1 MKDFFKSLGFKVLA
15 AVALLLVGVM
25 IYAAST
31 GGLANIPATITGAI
45 VSPLQSLGASIS
57 NGFSSFLG
65 IFTDSG
71 ELQKEI
77 DALQEENNQLR
88 QQQVE
93 LDELRRENEDLRKYL
108 GVKEEN
114 PDYEFV
120 PAKIIAQDPSDP
132 AYNFSIGKG
141 SLDGIHRDDPV
152 ITPEGLVG
160 VVYEVYPNWAKVRTI
175 LDPNVAVSAIVSRTS
190 DTCITGG
197 TLPLARE
204 GLTRLN
210 MLPRET
216 GATVGDYIVTAGK
229 GGIYPPGLRIGKI
242 TEIKP
247 DSDGLTVYATIEP
260 FADIRNLSSV
270 FVITNFAEKNQL
282 EE

>member
-132 AYNFSIGKG
+132 AYNFSIG
-141 SLDGIHRDDPV
+141 
-152 ITPEGLVG
+152 
-160 VVYEVYPNWAKVRTI
+160 
-175 LDPNVAVSAIVSRTS
+175 
-190 DTCITGG
+190 
-197 TLPLARE
+197 
-204 GLTRLN
+204 
-210 MLPRET
+210 
-216 GATVGDYIVTAGK
+216 
-229 GGIYPPGLRIGKI
+229 
-242 TEIKP
+242 
-247 DSDGLTVYATIEP
+247 
-260 FADIRNLSSV
+260 
-270 FVITNFAEKNQL
+270 
-282 EE
+282 

>member
-15 AVALLLVGVM
+15 AVALVLVGVM

-45 VSPLQSLGASIS
+45 VSPLQSLGAGIS
-57 NGFSSFLG
+57 NGLSSFFG
-65 IFTDSG
+65 MFTDSG
-71 ELQKEI
+71 ELQKEL
-77 DALQEENNQLR
+77 DALREENNQLR

-93 LDELRRENEDLRKYL
+93 LDELRRENEDQRKYL
-108 GVKEEN
+108 GIKEEN
-114 PDYEFV
+114 LDYEFA

-132 AYNFSIGKG
+132 AYNFSISKG

-175 LDPNVAVSAIVSRTS
+175 LDPNVAVSAMVSRTA

-247 DSDGLTVYATIEP
+247 DSDGLTVYATVEP
-260 FADIRNLSSV
+260 FADIRNVSSV
-270 FVITNFAEKNQL
+270 FVITDFAEKNQL